1 MLRRNQHC
9 KVRLAAGTRKC
20 RGYVFLFSVWSFHA
34 ENQHVFRHPALALTQ
49 HRADTQGKAFLAEQD
64 VAAVSGVDAPDC
76 VLFRELCDVF
86 VFCVDLCL

>member
-34 ENQHVFRHPALALTQ
+34 ENQHVFCHPSLALAENG
-49 HRADTQGKAFLAEQD
+49 ADAKCKTFLAEENI
-64 VAAVSGVDAPDC
+64 AAVSGVDAPDC